1 MGKTQDLQFR
11 EDMKRAERPGLEAVP
26 EPRFHTSCWLSGLAS
41 AKADG
46 SLRAQPP
53 GQSTPHQVH
62 AEKIYF
68 LYLMGTSEAS
78 SA

>member
-1 MGKTQDLQFR
+1 MGKRQVLKFQ
-11 EDMKRAERPGLEAVP
+11 EDMQGAERPGIKAVP

-46 SLRAQPP
+46 SLTAQPP
-53 GQSTPHQVH
+53 GQSTPQQAH
-62 AEKIYF
+62 AGKIYF

>member
-1 MGKTQDLQFR
+1 MGKIQVFQFQ
-11 EDMKRAERPGLEAVP
+11 EDMQGAERPGIEAVP
-26 EPRFHTSCWLSGLAS
+26 ESRFHTSCWLSGLAS

-53 GQSTPHQVH
+53 GQSIPHQEH

-68 LYLMGTSEAS
+68 LHLMGTSESS